1 MRYAF
6 LALFALASCDRLYY
20 SAWEKVGVEK
30 RDIMVK
36 RVEGA
41 RDAEKDAQEQF
52 KSALDHFRAVV
63 QIEGAADLQKKYDDL
78 QAQYD
83 KSEERAKAVTKRIDE
98 VQNVGEDL
106 FKEWNDELGQ
116 YKSAELRRASSGQ
129 LKATRQRYD
138 VFMKQMR
145 DAEKIMQPVLGTFH
159 DQVLFLKHN
168 LNAQAVGSL
177 KNEHQRIEQD
187 VNGLVAE
194 MENAIK
200 EADSFV
206 QTLKSDQPN
215 S

>member
-1 MRYAF
+1 MKH
-6 LALFALASCDRLYY
+6 LILLFALATACDRLYY
-20 SAWEKVGVEK
+20 GAWEKVGVEK

-36 RVEGA
+36 RVEST
-41 RDAEKDAQEQF
+41 RDAEKEAQEQF

-83 KSEERAKAVTKRIDE
+83 KSEERAKAVSKRIDD
-98 VQNVGEDL
+98 VQNVSDAL

-116 YKSAELRRASSGQ
+116 YKSAELKNASARQ

-145 DAEKIMQPVLGTFH
+145 DAEKVMQPVLSTFH

-177 KNEHQRIEQD
+177 KNEHQRIEND

-206 QTLKSDQPN
+206 TTLKAEPTS
-215 S
+215 